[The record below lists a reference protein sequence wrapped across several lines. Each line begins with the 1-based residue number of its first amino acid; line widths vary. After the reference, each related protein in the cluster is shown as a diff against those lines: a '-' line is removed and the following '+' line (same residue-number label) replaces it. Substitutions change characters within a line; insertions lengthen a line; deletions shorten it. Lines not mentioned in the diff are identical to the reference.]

1 MRVAFTTGPS
11 RVMQRPVL
19 RASKRTV
26 YWCGSQE
33 ATTVQD
39 LLDACEQKRVDPDEV
54 VVEYDSRYE
63 TESDDDGIL
72 RSGIVGVAM
81 TVNDADRRA
90 YSLAREKYDAWAGT
104 DEGKAAMAEE
114 ASERKRRA
122 AEQARDDRE
131 KKLLARLRIMATSKH
146 GLTDEQLDA
155 IKGVLDSVYE
165 EQTEAP

>member
-1 MRVAFTTGPS
+1 MGYIAITGPVGVP
-11 RVMQRPVL
+11 RRPEL
-19 RASKRTV
+19 KAKRHTV

-39 LLDACEQKRVDPDEV
+39 LIDACHASRLDPDCV
-54 VVEYDSRYE
+54 TVEYNSRYE

-104 DEGKAAMAEE
+104 DEGKTAMAEE

-155 IKGVLDSVYE
+155 INGVLDSVYG